1 MRTLIEIIIIGGLIY
16 LGWEKSFKERMDQ
29 VRGSSAIKQTVRAV
43 EKALPETPT
52 PTPTPIP

>member
-29 VRGSSAIKQTVRAV
+29 VRGSPAVTETVRAV
-43 EKALPETPT
+43 EKALPDT

>member
-16 LGWEKSFKERMDQ
+16 LGWEKSFKERIDQ
-29 VRGSSAIKQTVRAV
+29 MRGSSAIKQTVRAV

-52 PTPTPIP
+52 PTPIP